1 MHRTPKTF
9 ARGEERGAPNV
20 GKWKNIPR
28 QAKRWSSPKNWR
40 VQQTTIDI
48 SIAVFSLCCCFI
60 FSIAVIVPLRVKG
73 LPSNI
78 SIAVGWLGGA
88 EGNGRKVAVHAQT
101 RPCLVGG
108 PDQRLDL

>member
-28 QAKRWSSPKNWR
+28 QALVKPEELEGTADDDRYFNSC
-40 VQQTTIDI
+40 
-48 SIAVFSLCCCFI
+48 FLLCCCFI

-78 SIAVGWLGGA
+78 SIAVGWLGGG